1 MTNGAQGQTN
11 PRPRKG
17 GRELVRRYGDGPNNK
32 TAKLPLC
39 SALVRPHLEFCVQF
53 WAPRYK
59 KDRDLLQRL
68 QQRAV
73 KMIKG
78 LEHLS
83 YKERLS
89 DLVLFSLEQ
98 RRRRGV

>member
-1 MTNGAQGQTN
+1 MI
-11 PRPRKG
+11 
-17 GRELVRRYGDGPNNK
+17 
-32 TAKLPLC
+32 LPLC

-59 KDRDLLQRL
+59 KDRDLLERL
-68 QQRAV
+68 QQRAM

-83 YKERLS
+83 NRIIELLRLENTS
-89 DLVLFSLEQ
+89 KIIKSNHNLTILPSAKSCP
-98 RRRRGV
+98 

>member
-1 MTNGAQGQTN
+1 MSQQCALTAQKANCILGCIQSS
-11 PRPRKG
+11 RARK
-17 GRELVRRYGDGPNNK
+17 VI
-32 TAKLPLC
+32 LPLC

-59 KDRDLLQRL
+59 KDRDLLERL